1 VILIR
6 KIKKSRRNHS
16 SLLDIIVT
24 IFLGSIFFFGFV
36 SPAVGGSVGSKVL
49 LDDASTRGDI
59 SSFLQF
65 YEDTGGTL
73 GFADIY
79 EDRLAI
85 PWQDVP
91 NGMPSFGYSRSA
103 YWFFVEIDLQT
114 DIRQWY
120 LNVNNTQIRA
130 LDLYIIEKGDI
141 KKVYQAGDRFEFT
154 GRPLTYRSF
163 LFPLELEKGQ
173 SLEVLIRVQSPYPIR
188 LPVFVI
194 EQTELLQHSVK
205 TELAYGLFFGFL
217 IVMAIYNL
225 FIFLATRE
233 LGYLFYVLF
242 TLSSAIFISAEKGF
256 AFQYLWPSST
266 YWQHQAVGIFACVTM
281 FFAGLFV
288 VEFLRLKELQ
298 STLYYFVMSVVLY
311 SGVMMFFGGFF
322 DAYYLQQS
330 NTVVVLVA
338 SILILTSGLLAWRH
352 GQKEAGYFVVA
363 WFVYIVGVSGM
374 VFYRIGLAPAFFVT
388 EYSIEIGAV
397 FELSLLSFALADK
410 LNRKRNIQMI
420 AAQQAK
426 HTEAK
431 VLADQAFALER
442 EQINNVRLVKNI
454 KKRTERL
461 HQALA
466 ELSQMTYKLEEINTI
481 DAVTGLKNQVSFTQ
495 RLQEE
500 WERAYRDQTP
510 VALLLVSIERFDAI
524 GDCYGYVAA
533 DESLKMIGQI
543 LRSLVTRPADLL
555 ARLEIAQFAA
565 VLPNTDKGGIEHLVK
580 KINSHLKAE
589 PINLGVCC
597 ISISVACGASVVVPQ
612 QSGESDWLLMDAR
625 EQLKNQH

>member
-1 VILIR
+1 MTGATSG
-6 KIKKSRRNHS
+6 SR
-16 SLLDIIVT
+16 I
-24 IFLGSIFFFGFV
+24 
-36 SPAVGGSVGSKVL
+36 L
-49 LDDASTRGDI
+49 LDDTSTRVDV
-59 SSFLQF
+59 SSSLQF
-65 YEDTGGTL
+65 YEDIGGEL
-73 GFADIY
+73 GFSDIY

-103 YWFFVEIDLQT
+103 YWFLVEIDSQT
-114 DIRQWY
+114 DMRQWY
-120 LNVNNTQIRA
+120 LNINNTQIRA

-163 LFPLELEKGQ
+163 LFPLELEKGRQ
-173 SLEVLIRVQSPYPIR
+173 LEVLIRVQTPYSISAP
-188 LPVFVI
+188 LFLI
-194 EQTELLQHSVK
+194 EQTTLLQQSVQ

-217 IVMAIYNL
+217 IVMAIYN
-225 FIFLATRE
+225 FFMFLATRE
-233 LGYLFYVLF
+233 FGYLFYVLF
-242 TLSSAIFISAEKGF
+242 TLSSAMFISAERGF
-256 AFQYLWPSST
+256 AFQYLWPSSI
-266 YWQHQAVGIFACVTM
+266 YWQHQAVGIFACMTM

-298 STLYYFVMSVVLY
+298 STLYYLVMSVVVY
-311 SGVMMFFGGFF
+311 SGVMMFFGGFI
-322 DAYYLQQS
+322 DAYYLQQC
-330 NTVVVLVA
+330 NAIVVLVA
-338 SILILTSGLLAWRH
+338 SVFILTSGLLAWRR

-374 VFYRIGLAPAFFVT
+374 VFYRIGFVPAFFVT

-410 LNRKRNIQMI
+410 LNRKRNVQMI
-420 AAQQAK
+420 TAQQVK

-431 VLADQAFALER
+431 ILADQGFALDRER
-442 EQINNVRLVKNI
+442 ISNERLEKNV

-461 HQALA
+461 HQVLA
-466 ELSQMTYKLEEINTI
+466 ELSQMNHKLEEINTI

-500 WERAYRDQTP
+500 WERAYRDQAP

-555 ARLEIAQFAA
+555 ARLEVEQFAA
-565 VLPNTDKGGIEHLVK
+565 VLPNTDKGGVEHLVK
-580 KINSHLKAE
+580 KINSRLKAE

-597 ISISVACGASVVVPQ
+597 ISVSVACGASVVVPQ
-612 QSGESDWLLMDAR
+612 KSGESDWLLLDAR
-625 EQLKNQH
+625 EQLRN

>member
-1 VILIR
+1 MILIR
-6 KIKKSRRNHS
+6 INKNSECNR
-16 SLLDIIVT
+16 
-24 IFLGSIFFFGFV
+24 SIFSNTILHILLGYILLLGNAV
-36 SPAVGGSVGSKVL
+36 PAMGADAGSRVL
-49 LDDASTRGDI
+49 LTDASTREDV
-59 SSFLQF
+59 SPYLQF
-65 YEDTGGTL
+65 YEDKPGQL
-73 GFADIY
+73 GFSDIY

-85 PWQDVP
+85 PWQGVP

-103 YWFFVEIDLQT
+103 YWFYVELDSQA
-114 DIRQWY
+114 DAHQWY

-130 LDLYIIEKGDI
+130 LDLYVVDNGSVQ
-141 KKVYQAGDRFEFT
+141 KVYQTGDRFEFS
-154 GRPLTYRSF
+154 GRPLIYRSF
-163 LFPLELEKGQ
+163 LFPLLLEKGH
-173 SLEVLIRVQSPYPIR
+173 SLEVLIRVQTPYPVR
-188 LPVFVI
+188 VPVSLI
-194 EQTELLQHSVK
+194 EQVELLPHSVQ

-217 IVMAIYNL
+217 IVMAVYNF
-225 FIFLATRE
+225 FIFLASRE
-233 LGYLFYVLF
+233 FGYLFYVLF
-242 TLSSAIFISAEKGF
+242 TLSSAMFISAEQGF
-256 AFQYLWPSST
+256 AFQYLWPSSI

-298 STLYYFVMSVVLY
+298 RTLYYLVMAVVLY
-311 SGVMMFFGGFF
+311 SAVMMFVGGFIE
-322 DAYYLQQS
+322 AYYLQQS
-330 NTVVVLVA
+330 NSIVVLLA
-338 SILILTSGLLAWRH
+338 SVLILISGLLAWRR

-374 VFYRIGLAPAFFVT
+374 LFYRVGLVPAIFVT
-388 EYSIEIGAV
+388 EYSMEIGAAL
-397 FELSLLSFALADK
+397 ELSLLSFALADK
-410 LNRKRNIQMI
+410 LNRKRNIQSV

-442 EQINNVRLVKNI
+442 ERISNERLANNV

-466 ELSQMTYKLEEINTI
+466 ELSQMNHKLEEINTI

-510 VALLLVSIERFDAI
+510 VALLLISIERFDAI

-555 ARLEIAQFAA
+555 ARLEVAQFAA
-565 VLPNTDKGGIEHLVK
+565 VLPNTDKDGVEHLVR
-580 KINSHLKAE
+580 KINSRLKAE

-597 ISISVACGASVVVPQ
+597 ISVSVACGASVVIPQ
-612 QSGESDWLLMDAR
+612 QSGESHWLLTDAQ
-625 EQLKNQH
+625 EQL

>member
-1 VILIR
+1 M
-6 KIKKSRRNHS
+6 
-16 SLLDIIVT
+16 
-24 IFLGSIFFFGFV
+24 LGVVVPTMAEDSD
-36 SPAVGGSVGSKVL
+36 PKVL
-49 LDDASTRGDI
+49 LTDASTREEV
-59 SSFLQF
+59 SPYLQF
-65 YEDTGGTL
+65 YEDKQGQL
-73 GFADIY
+73 GFSDIY

-103 YWFFVEIDLQT
+103 YWFYVEIGSQT
-114 DIRQWY
+114 DAYQWY

-130 LDLYIIEKGDI
+130 LDLYVVENGGIQ
-141 KKVYQAGDRFEFT
+141 KVYQTGDRFEFS

-163 LFPLELEKGQ
+163 LFPLPLEKGH
-173 SLEVLIRVQSPYPIR
+173 SLEVLIRVQTPYPVRVPIS
-188 LPVFVI
+188 LI
-194 EQTELLQHSVK
+194 EQIELLQHSVQ
-205 TELAYGLFFGFL
+205 TELVYGLFFGFL
-217 IVMAIYNL
+217 VVMAVYNF

-233 LGYLFYVLF
+233 FGYLFYVLF
-242 TLSSAIFISAEKGF
+242 TLSSAMFISSEQGF
-256 AFQYLWPSST
+256 AFQYLWPTSI
-266 YWQHQAVGIFACVTM
+266 YWQHQAVGVFACVTM

-298 STLYYFVMSVVLY
+298 RTLYYLVMAVVLY
-311 SGVMMFFGGFF
+311 SAVMMFVGGFVE
-322 DAYYLQQS
+322 AYYLQQS
-330 NTVVVLVA
+330 NSVIVLIA
-338 SILILTSGLLAWRH
+338 SVLILVSGLLAWRR

-363 WFVYIVGVSGM
+363 WFAYIVGVSGM
-374 VFYRIGLAPAFFVT
+374 LFYRLGLVPAIFVT
-388 EYSIEIGAV
+388 EYSMEIGAAL
-397 FELSLLSFALADK
+397 ELSLLSFALADK
-410 LNRKRNIQMI
+410 LNRKRNIQSV

-442 EQINNVRLVKNI
+442 ERISNERLAKNV

-466 ELSQMTYKLEEINTI
+466 ELSQMNHKLEEINTI
-481 DAVTGLKNQVSFTQ
+481 DSVTGLKNQVSFTQ

-510 VALLLVSIERFDAI
+510 VALLLISIERFDAI

-533 DESLKMIGQI
+533 DESLKMIGQV

-555 ARLEIAQFAA
+555 ARLEVAQFAA
-565 VLPNTDKGGIEHLVK
+565 VLPNTDKDGVEHLVRR
-580 KINSHLKAE
+580 INSRLKAE

-597 ISISVACGASVVVPQ
+597 ISVSVACGASVVIPQ
-612 QSGESDWLLMDAR
+612 QSGESKWLLADAR
-625 EQLKNQH
+625 EQL

>member
-1 VILIR
+1 MPAMGEISGSKIL
-6 KIKKSRRNHS
+6 
-16 SLLDIIVT
+16 LMD
-24 IFLGSIFFFGFV
+24 GSTRVEV
-36 SPAVGGSVGSKVL
+36 SPY
-49 LDDASTRGDI
+49 
-59 SSFLQF
+59 LQF
-65 YEDTGGTL
+65 YEDKPGQL
-73 GFADIY
+73 GFSDIY

-103 YWFFVEIDLQT
+103 YWFYVEIGSQT
-114 DIRQWY
+114 DAYQWY

-130 LDLYIIEKGDI
+130 LDLYVVENGSIQ
-141 KKVYQAGDRFEFT
+141 KVYQTGDRFEFS

-163 LFPLELEKGQ
+163 LFPLLLDKGQ
-173 SLEVLIRVQSPYPIR
+173 SLEVLIRVQTPYPIR
-188 LPVFVI
+188 VPVSLI
-194 EQTELLQHSVK
+194 EQVELLQHSVQ

-217 IVMAIYNL
+217 VVMALYNF
-225 FIFLATRE
+225 FIFLSTRE
-233 LGYLFYVLF
+233 FGYLFYVLF
-242 TLSSAIFISAEKGF
+242 TLSSAMFISAEQGF
-256 AFQYLWPSST
+256 AFQYLWPSSI

-288 VEFLRLKELQ
+288 VEFLQLKELQ
-298 STLYYFVMSVVLY
+298 RTLYYLVMAVVLY
-311 SGVMMFFGGFF
+311 SAVMMFVGGFVE
-322 DAYYLQQS
+322 AYYLQQS
-330 NTVVVLVA
+330 NSVIVLIA
-338 SILILTSGLLAWRH
+338 SVLILISGLLAWRR

-374 VFYRIGLAPAFFVT
+374 LFYRLGLVPAVFVM
-388 EYSIEIGAV
+388 EYSMEIGAAL
-397 FELSLLSFALADK
+397 ELSLLSFALADK
-410 LNRKRNIQMI
+410 LNRERHIQSI
-420 AAQQAK
+420 AAQQTK

-442 EQINNVRLVKNI
+442 ERISNERLAKNV

-466 ELSQMTYKLEEINTI
+466 ELSQMSHKLEEINTI

-533 DESLKMIGQI
+533 DESLKVIGQI

-565 VLPNTDKGGIEHLVK
+565 VLPNTDKDGVEHLVR
-580 KINSHLKAE
+580 KINSRLKAE

-597 ISISVACGASVVVPQ
+597 ISVSVACGASVVIPQ
-612 QSGESDWLLMDAR
+612 QSGESNWLLTDAR
-625 EQLKNQH
+625 EQL